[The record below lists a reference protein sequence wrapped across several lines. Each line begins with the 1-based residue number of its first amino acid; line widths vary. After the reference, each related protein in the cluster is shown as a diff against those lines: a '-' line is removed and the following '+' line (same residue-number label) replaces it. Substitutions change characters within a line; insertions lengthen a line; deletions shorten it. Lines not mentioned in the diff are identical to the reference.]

1 MDKKLLLLVELLVKD
16 AFSKVEIPQGPQG
29 PRGQRGRDGK
39 DFNLEEHL
47 DSIVELIKQHSKIEL
62 SDEQLLSLKGK
73 DGKSVTFSEVI
84 PHLEAQLEE
93 KLEDMRDSLKLRFE
107 DLTQEE
113 VNSLRGERGYT
124 GEKGKDFS
132 FEENR
137 EDISNIV
144 TSFISE
150 IKNELKLRFE
160 DLSLE
165 EIESL
170 RGPRGVQGEKGKS
183 FSLEENFEEI
193 TGIIKD
199 ELESIKPDLK
209 LRFEDLSLEEIESL
223 RGPRGV
229 QGEKGN
235 SFSFEENKEE
245 VSQIISEYILKIKED
260 LRFKYEDFSL
270 SQLEELRGPKGV
282 QGERGRDGIDGK
294 DFLFEENKEKISSII
309 LENKEE
315 LKLKFEDLSEE
326 DKQSLRL
333 KFEDLTNENLQ
344 EITGPRGQRGKRGEK
359 GEAGDKGQDGKTWLV
374 GKGTP
379 TLEAKEGDLFFDY
392 EFCDVFLRENS
403 EWKFI
408 NNLRGM
414 IGPIGPQ
421 GEKGL
426 QGPRGINGIDG
437 KDGKSAPYI
446 TDIKVLE
453 TPWEKGSYYFVFEF
467 SDGSIQ
473 ESNSFSL
480 PATVV
485 NNYYSTVS
493 TSGEGGGGGSSH
505 LEVFDE
511 GVSIGHTKKLDFVG
525 DGVTASVSGSKV
537 IVNIPTPDFNLETYE
552 SGLKISDTKKL
563 NFVGAEVEHDSPSG
577 ITTITIPSDTNT
589 TELKVE
595 EMGTSIG
602 TTDTLNFKG
611 NVNVT
616 TNAGKI
622 EVEVLGGA
630 GTTDVSVEDEGVEV
644 LSSVKTFNFIGPYVT
659 VKPRVPMSEWL
670 LLQDVSPSL
679 SDYAGDGT
687 SDIADVFID
696 SPDSSMILN
705 VACHPSVYIGSFVY
719 IDEFEIARNAKANS
733 YNTSNVLGIVES
745 KPNSNL
751 CNIRVSGISSELFS
765 GLDPA
770 FDYFLSDTVD
780 GGISSSV
787 PTISGHV
794 KLKLGQSFGTKKFL
808 FQKGER
814 VVRL

>member
-84 PHLEAQLEE
+84 PHLESQLEE
-93 KLEDMRDSLKLRFE
+93 KLEGMRESLKLRFE

-113 VNSLRGERGYT
+113 VNSLRGERGHT
-124 GEKGKDFS
+124 GEKGKDFC

-165 EIESL
+165 ELESL

-183 FSLEENFEEI
+183 FSLEENLEEI

-209 LRFEDLSLEEIESL
+209 LRFEDLSLEEVESL

-294 DFLFEENKEKISSII
+294 DFLFEENKENISSII

-344 EITGPRGQRGKRGEK
+344 EITGPRGQKGKRGER

-426 QGPRGINGIDG
+426 QGPRGINGLDG

-453 TPWEKGSYYFVFEF
+453 TPWERGSYYFVFEF

-480 PATVV
+480 PATIV
-485 NNYYSTVS
+485 NNYYST
-493 TSGEGGGGGSSH
+493 TSSGTGGGTS
-505 LEVFDE
+505 LEVLDE
-511 GVSIGHTKKLDFVG
+511 GISLGTASKLDFTG
-525 DGVTASVSGSKV
+525 DGVTASVSGDKIV
-537 IVNIPTPDFNLETYE
+537 VNIPTPSIPTLTIETFE
-552 SGLKISDTKKL
+552 SGTKISDTSKL
-563 NFVGAEVEHDSPSG
+563 NFEGAGVSHDTLSG
-577 ITTITIPSDTNT
+577 VTTVTIPPDTNT
-589 TELKVE
+589 TDLKVE
-595 EMGTSIG
+595 ESGVSIG
-602 TTDTLNFKG
+602 TTDTLNFTG

-616 TNAGKI
+616 HSVGKI
-622 EVEVLGGA
+622 EVEILGGA
-630 GTTDVSVEDEGVEV
+630 GTTDVSVEDEGIEII
-644 LSSVKTFNFIGPYVT
+644 SSVKTFNFIGPYVT
-659 VKPRVPMSEWL
+659 VKPRVPISEWNLLEDVVPSMSE
-670 LLQDVSPSL
+670 
-679 SDYAGDGT
+679 YAGDGT
-687 SDIADVFID
+687 SDTADVYID
-696 SPDSSMILN
+696 VPDSSMIFN
-705 VACHPSVYIGSFVY
+705 VDCHPSVYIGSFIY
-719 IDEFEIARNAKANS
+719 IDEFEIARNANATS
-733 YNTSNVLGIVES
+733 YSTSNVLGVVES
-745 KPNSNL
+745 KPTSNI
-751 CNIRVSGISSELFS
+751 CNVRVSGISSELFS

-770 FDYFLSDTVD
+770 LDYFLSDTVD
-780 GGISSSV
+780 GGISPVV
-787 PTISGHV
+787 PTASGHV
-794 KLKLGQSFGTKKFL
+794 KLKLGQSFGTKKFV